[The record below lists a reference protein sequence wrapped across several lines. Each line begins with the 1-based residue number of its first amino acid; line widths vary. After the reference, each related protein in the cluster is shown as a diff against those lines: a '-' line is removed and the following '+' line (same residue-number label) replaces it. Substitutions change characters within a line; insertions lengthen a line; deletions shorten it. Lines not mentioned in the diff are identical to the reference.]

1 MSQEGSFHMV
11 IRNTSPTPPKP
22 TITPPKTEGP
32 KPTEGT
38 SSVDGTSDVD
48 GAEDIEGMSHVDG
61 ITDIDELAGMTTTA
75 GMSEIAPS
83 ALATRR
89 MVPARNPE
97 QVADAK
103 NPKAVEA
110 LILNAAGPMGPGDVV
125 TLGGKLALGEAI
137 VVDAGAEVSM
147 TKRPDGKYDVKMA
160 ISASGGAGA
169 IAGKGPEGAKG
180 AIVAGAAH
188 EVTYT
193 VSSVEEA
200 AKVMVTEAARA
211 AALGTPISGPIS
223 VFSDFVQP
231 TPSETKVSVTL
242 EAEAESEVGAKLG
255 LTGEVAFSVV
265 EGPSGT
271 FFLEAEGQYKGKAGG
286 PDELQQTILRGT
298 TLKGSA
304 KATVWVPINAPSAE
318 SMADPRK
325 LISGAL
331 ENVSKGT
338 VTIDVDIALDRVTG
352 AGAIKATKSFSIIHP
367 EAALS
372 SEGWS
377 VSGRVAVGPKDF
389 SAKITGAEVELTARA
404 ETTVIQSATG
414 SLDTQVKRA
423 VDEVKAI
430 QTAQSGALRSFG
442 R

>member
-1 MSQEGSFHMV
+1 MV
-11 IRNTSPTPPKP
+11 IRNDRPTTPKP
-22 TITPPKTEGP
+22 TTTPAKTEGP
-32 KPTEGT
+32 APTST
-38 SSVDGTSDVD
+38 TADVNGTSDVD
-48 GAEDIEGMSHVDG
+48 GTEDIDGMSLVDG
-61 ITDIDELAGMTTTA
+61 ITDIDELEAMTTTD
-75 GMSEIAPS
+75 GMSEVAPS

-89 MVPARNPE
+89 LVPARNPE

-103 NPKAVEA
+103 NPKAVEQ

-147 TKRPDGKYDVKMA
+147 TKRPDGKYDVKMT

-180 AIVAGAAH
+180 AIVAGAVH

-211 AALGTPISGPIS
+211 AALATPMSGAIN

-231 TPSETKVSVTL
+231 TPTETKVSVTVD
-242 EAEAESEVGAKLG
+242 AEAEIELAAKLG
-255 LTGEVAFSVV
+255 LAGEVALSVV
-265 EGPSGT
+265 EGPPGT

-286 PDELQQTILRGT
+286 PEELQETILRGT

-304 KATVWVPINAPSAE
+304 KATVRVPINAPSAE
-318 SMADPRK
+318 SMADPKK
-325 LISGAL
+325 LVSGAL

-338 VTIDVDIALDRVTG
+338 VTIDVDVALDRVAG
-352 AGAIKATKSFSIIHP
+352 AGLIKATKSFSILEP

-372 SEGWS
+372 GDGWS

-389 SAKITGAEVELTARA
+389 SAKITGGEVELTARV

-414 SLDTQVKRA
+414 KLDTQVKRA